1 MEDAAHAR
9 AAVVT
14 ASAKR
19 PVPSAP
25 DAPCFHC
32 GTACRG
38 PVFNSGDKP
47 FCCQGCLTVFE
58 LLSENGL
65 GDFYKLSEGAGV
77 RIKQPAQKNQ
87 YKFLDESPVRER
99 LVDFS
104 NERITRVTFRIPA
117 VHCIACVW
125 LLENLFRLQAGVG
138 QSQVNFQRKEVAVTF
153 ENAKLK
159 LSELVELLTSL
170 GYEPDLKLSDLES
183 RPKNRAARRLW
194 LQIGVAGFA
203 FGNIMLL
210 SISSYFGLDSFSGPG
225 SNKLFGS
232 ISFLLALPVFFYSAA
247 DYWKSAWIS
256 LRRRMLT
263 IDVPI
268 AAGIF
273 ALFGQST
280 VEVFSGR
287 GAGYFDSLA
296 GLLFFLLCGKL
307 FQQKTYDRLAFDRD
321 YKSFFPLSITRR
333 SEQSEERVSL
343 SQLRRGDRLL
353 LRNGELIPADSQLI
367 EGPALIDY
375 SFVTGEAEPV
385 AKNPGDYLY
394 AGGRQV
400 GSTIEVETVRAVS
413 QSYLTSLWG
422 QEAFRKDKGESLNTL
437 TNRYSQRFT
446 KLIVAIALGAALF
459 WTVRDSSRA
468 LKSFTSVLIVAC
480 PCALALAAPFALGT
494 AQRLLAQRDVF
505 LKNPAILETL
515 ARVDSVVF
523 DKTGTLTASGLGSVV
538 FHGTPLTEEE
548 KQWLYSLTKHSTH
561 PYSVRIGEALGS
573 TEEERGSEPVRS
585 FRETAGCGIEGTV
598 AGHEIRLGSAAWLE
612 FVTPKESRPHE
623 TTKGSTK
630 VLPAGSS
637 VSVEIDRQARGCFVL
652 ASAVRPQ
659 TERLLKDL
667 SANYELALLSGDNE
681 KEQMRFRQLL
691 GPSAHLHFHQ
701 SPLDKL
707 NFIRQLQQSGKT
719 VLMVGD
725 GLNDAGA
732 LKQADVGVA
741 VVENV
746 RAFSPASDLI
756 LYAAMVRHTAKV
768 LGYAKH
774 CVRLVRTAFLISAF
788 YNVIG
793 VSIAA
798 SGRLSPVVCAILMPL
813 SSVSVVAYACLA
825 AKWTGRGIQAREVE
839 RKARSG

>member
-1 MEDAAHAR
+1 MEDAAHTR

-19 PVPSAP
+19 PVLPAP
-25 DAPCFHC
+25 DALCFHC

-38 PVFNSGDKP
+38 TVFTSGDKP

-138 QSQVNFQRKEVAVTF
+138 QSQVNFPRKEVVVTF

-159 LSELVELLTSL
+159 LSQLVELLTAL

-194 LQIGVAGFA
+194 LKIGVAGFA

-256 LRRRMLT
+256 LRRKMLT

-333 SEQSEERVSL
+333 SEQNEERVSL
-343 SQLRRGDRLL
+343 SQLHHGDRLL
-353 LRNGELIPADSQLI
+353 LRNG
-367 EGPALIDY
+367 
-375 SFVTGEAEPV
+375 
-385 AKNPGDYLY
+385 
-394 AGGRQV
+394 
-400 GSTIEVETVRAVS
+400 
-413 QSYLTSLWG
+413 
-422 QEAFRKDKGESLNTL
+422 
-437 TNRYSQRFT
+437 
-446 KLIVAIALGAALF
+446 
-459 WTVRDSSRA
+459 
-468 LKSFTSVLIVAC
+468 
-480 PCALALAAPFALGT
+480 
-494 AQRLLAQRDVF
+494 
-505 LKNPAILETL
+505 
-515 ARVDSVVF
+515 
-523 DKTGTLTASGLGSVV
+523 
-538 FHGTPLTEEE
+538 
-548 KQWLYSLTKHSTH
+548 
-561 PYSVRIGEALGS
+561 
-573 TEEERGSEPVRS
+573 
-585 FRETAGCGIEGTV
+585 
-598 AGHEIRLGSAAWLE
+598 
-612 FVTPKESRPHE
+612 
-623 TTKGSTK
+623 
-630 VLPAGSS
+630 
-637 VSVEIDRQARGCFVL
+637 
-652 ASAVRPQ
+652 
-659 TERLLKDL
+659 
-667 SANYELALLSGDNE
+667 
-681 KEQMRFRQLL
+681 
-691 GPSAHLHFHQ
+691 
-701 SPLDKL
+701 
-707 NFIRQLQQSGKT
+707 
-719 VLMVGD
+719 
-725 GLNDAGA
+725 
-732 LKQADVGVA
+732 
-741 VVENV
+741 
-746 RAFSPASDLI
+746 
-756 LYAAMVRHTAKV
+756 
-768 LGYAKH
+768 
-774 CVRLVRTAFLISAF
+774 
-788 YNVIG
+788 
-793 VSIAA
+793 
-798 SGRLSPVVCAILMPL
+798 
-813 SSVSVVAYACLA
+813 
-825 AKWTGRGIQAREVE
+825 
-839 RKARSG
+839 